1 MAALILHL
9 QDWMAASIF
18 VFNLQKSPFDST
30 KNARLGRI
38 LCWHTHYISNISMKY
53 WTSRTGSKHL
63 QQWMWTRLQLQ
74 HPSDIDNVMCTA
86 PCRRVRAIAWVAFVA
101 HPPTPQL
108 QKPPVVGNAT
118 SRPVTRTRLTFPFV
132 LMHIWEDRRGLGL
145 GVGGGRRCW
154 IQMFSLRFCGFLSVL
169 LLRDWLYRGFN
180 KNTTARGR
188 VTGDKWSNCAFV
200 CVETPILLLF
210 RKTTEQVNGCPAP
223 QRLPPQEAYLLRFW
237 NKFSLLVI
245 FCLEM

>member
-74 HPSDIDNVMCTA
+74 HPSDIDSVMCTA

-118 SRPVTRTRLTFPFV
+118 SCPVTRTRLTFPFV
-132 LMHIWEDRRGLGL
+132 LMHIWEDRRGLG
-145 GVGGGRRCW
+145 VGGGA
-154 IQMFSLRFCGFLSVL
+154 SVL
-169 LLRDWLYRGFN
+169 DPDVFSSFLW
-180 KNTTARGR
+180 
-188 VTGDKWSNCAFV
+188 VSICAS
-200 CVETPILLLF
+200 
-210 RKTTEQVNGCPAP
+210 TEGLTVQG
-223 QRLPPQEAYLLRFW
+223 
-237 NKFSLLVI
+237 I
-245 FCLEM
+245 

>member
-118 SRPVTRTRLTFPFV
+118 SCPVTRTRLTFPFV
-132 LMHIWEDRRGLGL
+132 LMHIWEDRRG
-145 GVGGGRRCW
+145 VGGRDG
-154 IQMFSLRFCGFLSVL
+154 GASVL
-169 LLRDWLYRGFN
+169 DPDVFSSFLWVSICASTEGLTLYRGFN